1 MSVNALNDI
10 SDYVASAENNNTF
23 HKVITDVPGIVTYY
37 TDGFENVTVDNFT
50 AAMFDESNYS
60 KNDLKTNPAIQAG
73 SPEYK
78 LIDSEYWNIIVPVR
92 MQQRNH

>member
-1 MSVNALNDI
+1 MLRLI
-10 SDYVASAENNNTF
+10 
-23 HKVITDVPGIVTYY
+23 IC
-37 TDGFENVTVDNFT
+37 

-78 LIDSEYWNIIVPVR
+78 LIDSEYWNIIVPVPDATAESLKMTIQLR
-92 MQQRNH
+92 SLLKDAKRSLRSLFHCRA